1 MRFPRATY
9 LLIFC
14 KSRRSAE
21 RTLENILPFIE
32 KKLFLKVNREKTVVD
47 EARRVKFLG
56 FSFYQHKGEARIRI
70 HPKSIIKMK
79 AKIKELTS
87 RSNGMGNAER
97 AKKLSRYIMG
107 WVNYFRIADIKKLLK
122 TTDEWMRRRI
132 RMVFWKQ
139 WKRVKTKFEMLMS
152 LGIQEQKAWEHANTR
167 KSYWRTSKSPILSI
181 SLGNN
186 TIKGLG
192 FIYFSD
198 YYRQVN
204 V

>member
-1 MRFPRATY
+1 
-9 LLIFC
+9 
-14 KSRRSAE
+14 
-21 RTLENILPFIE
+21 
-32 KKLFLKVNREKTVVD
+32 
-47 EARRVKFLG
+47 
-56 FSFYQHKGEARIRI
+56 
-70 HPKSIIKMK
+70 MK